1 MSGRSVCSLLGPGVR
16 ALRGIRWVVNLPI
29 LPGKSTSVVTRSTAY
44 ATVAYSQ
51 KSTSPPASGSCSM
64 FRMFAVSSL
73 VSMRAMMVMA
83 GSSERRAENEGEKS
97 SGLLIMAAQVDRCS
111 GKTRQDVVRSL
122 NNTSPYWHTRGP
134 FGCTNQSLPYG
145 RVGTGRAAT
154 EPVYYIVFKQTARL

>member
-73 VSMRAMMVMA
+73 VSMRAMMA

-97 SGLLIMAAQVDRCS
+97 SGIFTCL
-111 GKTRQDVVRSL
+111 K
-122 NNTSPYWHTRGP
+122 
-134 FGCTNQSLPYG
+134 
-145 RVGTGRAAT
+145 
-154 EPVYYIVFKQTARL
+154 